1 MAEPTISHPR
11 RVLTLWDL
19 IIYGIVLIQPIA
31 PVGVFG
37 LASKI
42 SRGHAVTTILVAMVA
57 MMCTALSYGRMAA
70 LYPAAGSAYTYVG
83 RTFNSQIG
91 FLVGWAMFLD
101 YLIVPIINT
110 IYAALT
116 LQRLVPQV
124 PYAVW
129 VAALTCVVTLLNLR
143 GISSMARTNQ
153 WLLAVMTVVIGA
165 FVVLAI
171 RYLFGAQ
178 GWGGLLSLT
187 PLYNPQTFDVRSIMT
202 GTSLAALT
210 YIGF

>member
-1 MAEPTISHPR
+1 MPEPTISHPR
-11 RVLTLWDL
+11 RILTLWVL

-101 YLIVPIINT
+101 YLIIPIINT

-116 LQRLVPQV
+116 LQRLVPQL
-124 PYAVW
+124 PYAV
-129 VAALTCVVTLLNLR
+129 
-143 GISSMARTNQ
+143 
-153 WLLAVMTVVIGA
+153 
-165 FVVLAI
+165 
-171 RYLFGAQ
+171 
-178 GWGGLLSLT
+178 
-187 PLYNPQTFDVRSIMT
+187 
-202 GTSLAALT
+202 
-210 YIGF
+210 

>member
-1 MAEPTISHPR
+1 MPESSPSVSDSR
-11 RVLTLWDL
+11 RVLTVWDL

-37 LASKI
+37 LTSKI

-57 MMCTALSYGRMAA
+57 MMCTAVSYGRMAA

-101 YLIVPIINT
+101 YLLIPIVST

-116 LQRLVPQV
+116 VQRLVPQV
-124 PYAVW
+124 PYAAW
-129 VAALTCVVTLLNLR
+129 VAALTCTMTLMILR
-143 GISSMARTNQ
+143 GVSSMARAN
-153 WLLAVMTVVIGA
+153 
-165 FVVLAI
+165 
-171 RYLFGAQ
+171 
-178 GWGGLLSLT
+178 
-187 PLYNPQTFDVRSIMT
+187 
-202 GTSLAALT
+202 
-210 YIGF
+210 